1 MRRDARRT
9 LLVHTSVRAHANGT
23 RKRTCRMT
31 KTRRRVGARAFRVNG
46 RRGMARTEPHKRV
59 RGRARGRLPIN
70 TRVSPRSGR
79 SRVSASR
86 QRETLRERW
95 SPGRSPLSRTCTSRK
110 YPTARSRR
118 SWATAPDWSKANRIA
133 FSTSSAIAGPSISR
147 GCANAIIPRRVWLR
161 FLAASCRVDRGQAR
175 RSIHRAKMQ
184 VSKLRDQKS
193 VTASAVGPRST
204 RAARVIRDAGISRQ
218 DEPRPAALHIVAS
231 RDHDTGTP
239 MASRLRRTR
248 RVAPLRIER
257 ALANEPSRPR
267 SRGRAARV
275 SAEPPRVERQRAKV
289 PQRRVWS
296 SAARRRRRADRFGS
310 GTRASHSHEPLMPPP
325 CSRIGSTTRPS
336 AT

>member
-1 MRRDARRT
+1 M
-9 LLVHTSVRAHANGT
+9 
-23 RKRTCRMT
+23 
-31 KTRRRVGARAFRVNG
+31 
-46 RRGMARTEPHKRV
+46 
-59 RGRARGRLPIN
+59 N

-193 VTASAVGPRST
+193 VTASAVRPTIDESRSCNSG
-204 RAARVIRDAGISRQ
+204 RRYLS
-218 DEPRPAALHIVAS
+218 S
-231 RDHDTGTP
+231 
-239 MASRLRRTR
+239 RRTTARGAAHR
-248 RVAPLRIER
+248 RVARSRHRYAHGFPTSADTARGAASHREGARER
-257 ALANEPSRPR
+257 AIAPAVPRPR
-267 SRGRAARV
+267 RAGLGGT
-275 SAEPPRVERQRAKV
+275 
-289 PQRRVWS
+289 
-296 SAARRRRRADRFGS
+296 AARRTPTG
-310 GTRASHSHEPLMPPP
+310 
-325 CSRIGSTTRPS
+325 
-336 AT
+336 